1 MNDAGELRKNFVDP
15 PIKDTVQITGGGYAV
30 IRFTPTP
37 GIKSR
42 PVVDFLLYCSP
53 IGLSS
58 PFWIRTFGGIDCSQ
72 FLSVT
77 DSKYLG

>member
-58 PFWIRTFGGIDCSQ
+58 PFWIRTFGGIDFSQ